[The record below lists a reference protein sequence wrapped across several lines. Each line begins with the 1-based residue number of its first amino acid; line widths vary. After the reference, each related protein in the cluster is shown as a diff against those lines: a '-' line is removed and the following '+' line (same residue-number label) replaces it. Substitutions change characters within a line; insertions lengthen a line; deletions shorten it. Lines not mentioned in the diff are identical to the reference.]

1 MSFAACFLI
10 PIYNHGRSIRVTVE
24 RLERYALPIF
34 VVDDGSD
41 DATRQVLATLAVD
54 FPRLRLF
61 RLPQNGGKGAAV
73 MRGMREALA
82 AGFTHALQI
91 DADGQHDTNDV
102 PRFLELGAANPQEL
116 ICGKPVYDASVPK
129 GRLYGRYLTHFW
141 VCVETLNL
149 SATDSM

>member
-61 RLPQNGGKGAAV
+61 RLPQNSYSFLL
-73 MRGMREALA
+73 RPTSCALVIMV
-82 AGFTHALQI
+82 L
-91 DADGQHDTNDV
+91 
-102 PRFLELGAANPQEL
+102 
-116 ICGKPVYDASVPK
+116 PK
-129 GRLYGRYLTHFW
+129 RTFS
-141 VCVETLNL
+141 EST
-149 SATDSM
+149 A